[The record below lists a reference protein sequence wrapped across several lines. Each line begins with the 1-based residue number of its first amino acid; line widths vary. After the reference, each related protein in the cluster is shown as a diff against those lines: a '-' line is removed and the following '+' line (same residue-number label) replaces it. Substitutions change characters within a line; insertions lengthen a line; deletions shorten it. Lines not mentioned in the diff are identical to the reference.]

1 MSPGPAPDPEPPGP
15 APDPPPPEPFSSPD
29 RADRERALSALL
41 DHRLSA
47 EEVERVGRLIV
58 VDPDPEIRVLA
69 VQALGRATGE
79 LPIRV
84 VERGLQ
90 DPEDG
95 VRAAMVRVAADRC
108 PPAAPLIVRLAVR
121 RRWPMAQFAALERIP
136 VLLGGEPA
144 LAEVNL
150 ETLLSGVAAME
161 PPPMDSERPALAA
174 IARSIGHDR
183 LAGELLRPGPR
194 RLGAARLLLMEGDPL
209 SLRRL
214 AELGDDPMEEIRLSA
229 AAAANMLG
237 AEPDP
242 QADLAPEPKAEP
254 APQEPSDDELIEA
267 LAAALTDPHHE
278 VRARSREAMAALRRT
293 AVIDWVGR
301 TLARANP
308 RAAARAAATAEALHL
323 LEAGGALLQRAS
335 VLPPEARGPHVGA
348 LDSLRLDPQALGDL
362 VSTVD
367 PAHRH
372 EAVRVA
378 WIVGG
383 RHVLPRIRSL
393 VHDSSAPVRRAA
405 LEVLVEGADPEAVGI
420 AQQVLEEDASA
431 PVRATA
437 VRLLAR
443 AGGARRM
450 AALERA
456 LVDPDP
462 DVRATTVEALPRRLS
477 AEASQVLLAALAD
490 EDERVWRAAVPHLTD
505 LLDGDLPLL
514 WSVFRQSPQ
523 PKREEIARAVERSHP
538 ERLVAMAESHATAPD
553 WADRALAVEV
563 AARAGSEQA
572 LRVVMDALGDPD
584 PVVRRAAA
592 TALGE
597 ARSARAVDAL
607 SQALSDPEVGVR
619 VETVRALGAID
630 DDSVLPPL
638 ISALKDPGVGV
649 QQAAAEMLAR
659 WRSPGVARRLA
670 AALASPDLRRAV
682 GSLLESI
689 GAAAVEPLV
698 EVIPR
703 ADRETAAAAGALL
716 ERIAGPEPFV
726 RRLSSRVPEERLRAV
741 ETLGAMTG
749 PGASDRLVGSL
760 DDPDRAVRIRAAG
773 LLGDLGDPR
782 AAESLTRAF
791 LNDPVPEVSAAAE
804 EALRRLGGIPPARPA
819 EAGPALAD
827 PAANEWSSRPADPEG
842 AGPEAS

>member
-1 MSPGPAPDPEPPGP
+1 V
-15 APDPPPPEPFSSPD
+15 PPPPEPWPFSSPD
-29 RADRERALSALL
+29 RAERERGLLALL
-41 DHRLSA
+41 GHRPSA
-47 EEVERVGRLIV
+47 DEVEQVGRLIV
-58 VDPDPEIRVLA
+58 VDPDPEIRALA

-79 LPIRV
+79 LPLRV
-84 VERGLQ
+84 VEQGLQ

-121 RRWPMAQFAALERIP
+121 RRWPMTQFAALERLP
-136 VLLGGEPA
+136 VLLGAEPA

-161 PPPMDSERPALAA
+161 PPPMESERPALAA
-174 IARSIGHDR
+174 IARSIGNDR

-194 RLGAARLLLMEGDPL
+194 RLGAARLLLMEGDVA
-209 SLRRL
+209 SLHRV

-237 AEPDP
+237 AESDP
-242 QADLAPEPKAEP
+242 TVPDLAPEAEAVP
-254 APQEPSDDELIEA
+254 PPQEPTEDELIEA
-267 LAAALTDPHHE
+267 LAAALTDPHE
-278 VRARSREAMAALRRT
+278 GVRARSREAMAVLRRT
-293 AVIDWVGR
+293 VVLDWVKR
-301 TLARANP
+301 TLAQANP

-323 LEAGGALLQRAS
+323 LEAGGGLLQRAS
-335 VLPPEARGPHVGA
+335 GLPPEARGPHVGA
-348 LDSLRLDPQALGDL
+348 LDSLRLDPQALADL
-362 VSTVD
+362 ISIVD

-383 RHVLPRIRSL
+383 RHVLPRVRSL
-393 VHDSSAPVRRAA
+393 VEDSSAPVRRAA
-405 LEVLVEGADPEAVGI
+405 LEVLVEGADPEAVGL
-420 AQQVLEEDASA
+420 AQQVLEQDASA

-443 AGGARRM
+443 AGGAQRM

-456 LVDPDP
+456 LADPDP
-462 DVRATTVEALPRRLS
+462 DVRATAVEALPRRPS
-477 AEASQVLLAALAD
+477 AEASRVLLAALAD
-490 EDERVWRAAVPHLTD
+490 EDERVWRAAIPHLAD
-505 LLDGDLPLL
+505 LPEGDLPLL

-523 PKREEIARAVERSHP
+523 PKREEIARAVERSDP

-572 LRVVMDALGDPD
+572 VHVVIDALGDPD
-584 PVVRRAAA
+584 PVVRRSAA

-597 ARSARAVDAL
+597 ARSAQAVAAL
-607 SQALSDPEVGVR
+607 GQTLSDPEVGVR

-630 DDSVLPPL
+630 DDSVLPLL

-649 QQAAAEMLAR
+649 RQAAVEMLAR

-670 AALASPDLRRAV
+670 AALASADLRRAA

-689 GAAAVEPLV
+689 GPAAVEPLV

-703 ADRETAAAAGALL
+703 ADRETAATAGALL

-726 RRLSSRVPEERLRAV
+726 RRLSSRAPEERLRAV
-741 ETLGAMTG
+741 EALGAMTG
-749 PGASDRLVGSL
+749 PGAAERLVGSL
-760 DDPDRAVRIRAAG
+760 DDPDRSVRVRAAG
-773 LLGDLGDPR
+773 LLGDLGDQR
-782 AAESLTRAF
+782 AAEALKRAF
-791 LNDPVPEVSAAAE
+791 LNDPVAEVSAAAE
-804 EALRRLGGIPPARPA
+804 EALRRLGGLPPPRPT
-819 EAGPALAD
+819 EAGPAVAD
-827 PAANEWSSRPADPEG
+827 PAESERSSRPGDTEG